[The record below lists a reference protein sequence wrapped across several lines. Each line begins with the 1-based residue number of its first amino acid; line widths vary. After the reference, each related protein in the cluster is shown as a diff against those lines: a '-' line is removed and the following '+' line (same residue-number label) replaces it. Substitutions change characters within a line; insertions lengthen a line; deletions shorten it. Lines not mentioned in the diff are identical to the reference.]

1 MVVPVAVGLALLDNL
16 IGLVHN
22 HLALGMGNQMDSS
35 IIQMDTPTALLRML
49 SRVDKLCLMQFPEVL
64 QVNYAIHTANRVRRL
79 DLAHVLK
86 HLLGAHNNKMALSE
100 RHRYRKRTREHQS
113 R

>member
-1 MVVPVAVGLALLDNL
+1 MVVPVEVGLALLDSL
-16 IGLVHN
+16 IGLVHS

-49 SRVDKLCLMQFPEVL
+49 SRVDKLCPVPFPEDR
-64 QVNYAIHTANRVRRL
+64 QVNHAIHTANRVRRP

-86 HLLGAHNNKMALSE
+86 HLPGAHNYKIALDE
-100 RHRYRKRTREHQS
+100 RHRYRKRIREHQ
-113 R
+113 